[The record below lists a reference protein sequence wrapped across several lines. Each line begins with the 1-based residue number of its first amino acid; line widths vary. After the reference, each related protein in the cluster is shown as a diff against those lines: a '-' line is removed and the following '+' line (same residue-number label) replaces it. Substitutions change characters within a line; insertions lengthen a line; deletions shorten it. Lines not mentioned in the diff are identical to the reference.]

1 MAKINVED
9 LVRDHI
15 LRGVFKPSAQLRM
28 EDLKERFD
36 VGYSP
41 IREAL
46 SRLVGEGLVLAE
58 ANKGFRV
65 RPLGREDLR
74 DIAIARCAVEKE
86 ALRRSMIQGGDDWET
101 DIVAAMHGYRKKS
114 ANAFGSAE
122 ALEAWEQSH
131 DRLHAALVSA
141 CGSPRLLDQQQRLQ
155 EQHKRYRRLIVIP
168 NVQADA
174 HSEEHERLVAMV
186 LERKVDEAV
195 AMIERHMMITVDALE
210 SSGFWEGNPDMES

>member
-1 MAKINVED
+1 MAKVNVED

-46 SRLVGEGLVLAE
+46 SRLAGEGLVLAE

-65 RPLGREDLR
+65 RPLDEPDLL

-86 ALRRSMIQGGDDWET
+86 ALRRSIIDGGDDWESE
-101 DIVAAMHGYRKKS
+101 IVAAMHNYRKKS
-114 ANAFGSAE
+114 AHAFDCPE
-122 ALEAWEQSH
+122 ALAAWEQSH

-141 CGSPRLLDQQQRLQ
+141 CGSPRLLDLQHRLQ

-174 HSEEHERLVAMV
+174 HGDEHERLVTMV
-186 LERKVDEAV
+186 LDRRVDQAV
-195 AMIERHMMITVDALE
+195 MVIERHMMITVDALDE
-210 SSGFWEGNPDMES
+210 AGFWDSNPDLEN